1 MSVQGYGSQLETSIP
16 DRLLTADEVAERL
29 SIGLS
34 TAYLLLQ
41 RGELPSVRIGR
52 SVRVRPEDL
61 RRFVLARRES
71 IGDI

>member
-1 MSVQGYGSQLETSIP
+1 MTLQVLESHHGTRVP
-16 DRLLTADEVAERL
+16 DRLLTADEVAEKL

-34 TAYLLLQ
+34 TAYLLLR

-61 RRFVLARRES
+61 RRFVSARREGV
-71 IGDI
+71 GDI